1 MAWKCTE
8 VVEATLP
15 GIILHLAGNKSHCPG
30 EPVGRGGGREDVTP
44 TTSAVQLVGRVMG
57 GRGRVVISTKS
68 LPMMTV
74 EISDFTS
81 LLERGHDEKSLKK
94 IIRKLKFEV

>member
-30 EPVGRGGGREDVTP
+30 EEEKVDRGD
-44 TTSAVQLVGRVMG
+44 
-57 GRGRVVISTKS
+57 
-68 LPMMTV
+68 
-74 EISDFTS
+74 
-81 LLERGHDEKSLKK
+81 
-94 IIRKLKFEV
+94 IIEQ